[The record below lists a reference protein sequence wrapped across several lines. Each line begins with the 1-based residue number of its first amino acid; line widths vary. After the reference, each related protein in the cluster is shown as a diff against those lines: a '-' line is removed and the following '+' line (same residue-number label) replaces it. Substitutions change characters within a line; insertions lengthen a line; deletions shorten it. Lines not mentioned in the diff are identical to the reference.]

1 MAQRSLATGLVLLLL
16 LSTGGLAL
24 TTASA
29 TGARSNVCAGPICIN
44 ELIPNPAGYDNA
56 TYPGGEWVELVNE
69 GSTSVDVRN
78 WALVNEGGKTLT
90 LDAASIVDYDA
101 ADSASYTMA
110 PGDYL
115 VVCLLYTSPSPRD
128 YAASRMPSSA

>member
-24 TTASA
+24 STASA

-69 GSTSVDVRN
+69 GSHSVDVRN
-78 WALVNEGGKTLT
+78 WAWSTR
-90 LDAASIVDYDA
+90 
-101 ADSASYTMA
+101 
-110 PGDYL
+110 P
-115 VVCLLYTSPSPRD
+115 
-128 YAASRMPSSA
+128 ASR

>member
-29 TGARSNVCAGPICIN
+29 TGARSNVCAGPSASTS
-44 ELIPNPAGYDNA
+44 LPNPAGYDNA

-78 WALVNEGGKTLT
+78 WALVNEG
-90 LDAASIVDYDA
+90 A
-101 ADSASYTMA
+101 
-110 PGDYL
+110 
-115 VVCLLYTSPSPRD
+115 R
-128 YAASRMPSSA
+128 R

>member
-1 MAQRSLATGLVLLLL
+1 MQRKGYGPSAYLRTLAQRSLATGLVLLLL

-29 TGARSNVCAGPICIN
+29 AGARSNVFAGPICIN

-101 ADSASYTMA
+101 ADSASYT
-110 PGDYL
+110 
-115 VVCLLYTSPSPRD
+115 CLLYTSPSPRD
-128 YAASRMPSSA
+128 